1 MINQKNTKKV
11 ESIVLDF
18 FLMFVQFLIRCFTI
32 DLKVSDDL
40 FSDLIELMLTF
51 LDVFYLLGR

>member
-51 LDVFYLLGR
+51 LDVFKII